1 MRWSFQKV
9 PICKAPGE
17 ILIFPLGPFFI
28 LVHHFGSSPFLVGT
42 IKGLPS
48 LTLDGRGEGRV

>member
-1 MRWSFQKV
+1 MELPEGANIQGPRGIFV
-9 PICKAPGE
+9 
-17 ILIFPLGPFFI
+17 FPLGPFFI
-28 LVHHFGSSPFLVGT
+28 LVQHFGSSPFLVGT